1 MGQCLNMGVLGVCFA
16 SSGAQLALETGCCGW
31 EGVLQEM
38 PCPWGWGCVSC
49 LAWETNVVWGNNQ
62 GLMLLKTQKA
72 TFSLVVLWLERFVKV
87 ICK

>member
-1 MGQCLNMGVLGVCFA
+1 M
-16 SSGAQLALETGCCGW
+16 
-31 EGVLQEM
+31 
-38 PCPWGWGCVSC
+38 SC

-72 TFSLVVLWLERFVKV
+72 TFSLIVLWLERLVKV

>member
-49 LAWETNVVWGNNQ
+49 LAWETNVVWGKQPRTDVAEDTKGN
-62 GLMLLKTQKA
+62 LLPRCA
-72 TFSLVVLWLERFVKV
+72 LA
-87 ICK
+87 